1 MATRTS
7 IDDQLTA
14 FFGSAQSWKVSD
26 TPNGKRGV
34 VAGFESIVE
43 FYDGTGIKVTGD
55 TFSHPR
61 PFTLAKHIASSQWF
75 ISEGWNA

>member
-1 MATRTS
+1 MATRANIET
-7 IDDQLTA
+7 QLTA

-34 VAGFESIVE
+34 VSGFETIAE

-55 TFSHPR
+55 TFEQPR
-61 PFTLAKHIASSQWF
+61 PFTLARHIPSGQWY
-75 ISEGWNA
+75 ISAGWNA